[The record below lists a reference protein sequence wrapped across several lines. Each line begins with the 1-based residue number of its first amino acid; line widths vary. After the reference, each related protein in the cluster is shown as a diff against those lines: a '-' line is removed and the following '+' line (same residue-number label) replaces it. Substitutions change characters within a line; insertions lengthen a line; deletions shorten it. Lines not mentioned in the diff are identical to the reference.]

1 MLEQPDA
8 WGEARAYR
16 EEYERLRAA
25 TEHLG
30 LASAELMRA
39 AATVGDH
46 ASAVGLREAVESVQL
61 LQSQLATAAEKAFS
75 LGQMAVRRAQHE
87 TLQRRA
93 NEAVAPA
100 DLGLD
105 LEEET

>member
-1 MLEQPDA
+1 MVNESDS
-8 WGEARAYR
+8 WSEARAYR
-16 EEYERLRAA
+16 EEYERLRTA

-30 LASAELMRA
+30 RASAELMRA
-39 AATVGDH
+39 AAAVGDH
-46 ASAVGLREAVESVQL
+46 ASALGLREAVESVQL

-75 LGQMAVRRAQHE
+75 LGQFAVRRAQHE

-93 NEAVAPA
+93 NEAVAPT

-105 LEEET
+105 LESDT

>member
-1 MLEQPDA
+1 MVNEPDA
-8 WGEARAYR
+8 WSDARNYR
-16 EEYERLRAA
+16 EEYERLRTA

-30 LASAELMRA
+30 RASAELMRA
-39 AATVGDH
+39 ASAVGDH

-75 LGQMAVRRAQHE
+75 LGQIAVRRAQHE

-105 LEEET
+105 LETDT

>member
-1 MLEQPDA
+1 MLEQSDA
-8 WGEARAYR
+8 WSEARAYR
-16 EEYERLRAA
+16 EEYERLRSA

-39 AATVGDH
+39 AAGVGDH

-87 TLQRRA
+87 NLQRRA
-93 NEAVAPA
+93 NEAVAPT

-105 LEEET
+105 LDQET

>member
-1 MLEQPDA
+1 MLEQSDA
-8 WGEARAYR
+8 WSEARAYR

-39 AATVGDH
+39 TSAVGDH

-75 LGQMAVRRAQHE
+75 LGQIAVRRAQHE

-93 NEAVAPA
+93 NEAMAPA
-100 DLGLD
+100 ELSID
-105 LEEET
+105 LEDET

>member
-1 MLEQPDA
+1 MLEQSDA
-8 WGEARAYR
+8 WSEARAYR

-30 LASAELMRA
+30 RATAELTRA
-39 AATVGDH
+39 AGSVGDH
-46 ASAVGLREAVESVQL
+46 ASAVGLREAVESVQM

-75 LGQMAVRRAQHE
+75 LGQIAVRRAQHQM
-87 TLQRRA
+87 LQQRA

-100 DLGLD
+100 DLGMD
-105 LEEET
+105 LEDET

>member
-1 MLEQPDA
+1 MLEQSDA
-8 WGEARAYR
+8 WSEARAYR

-30 LASAELMRA
+30 RASAELARA
-39 AATVGDH
+39 GGAVGDH
-46 ASAVGLREAVESVQL
+46 ASAVGLREALESVQL

-75 LGQMAVRRAQHE
+75 LGQLAVRRAQHAA
-87 TLQRRA
+87 LQRRA

-105 LEEET
+105 LDQDT